1 MDVLQET
8 TLEEC
13 MKLAVETPERWPAFL
28 SMLLDSTVYF
38 LGSANAI
45 EGAADAQTGSAI
57 ALVQWKLSD
66 GTSIVPFFTTLEIL
80 QQSIDSPQPFL
91 ALPCKTLF
99 ELTLG
104 RTLVLNP
111 KSEISKTLSPDDIR
125 RALFPEPVVD
135 RGAVSGTAVTPPS
148 RPGGLCRWI
157 KSLFGNRRLS

>member
-1 MDVLQET
+1 MDVLQEN
-8 TLEEC
+8 TLEAS
-13 MKLAVETPERWPAFL
+13 MKLAVEAPEHWPAFL
-28 SMLLDSTVYF
+28 STLLDSTVYF
-38 LGSANAI
+38 LGSANSI
-45 EGAADAQTGSAI
+45 EGAADAQAGSAI

-80 QQSIDSPQPFL
+80 QQSIDTPQPFL

-111 KSEISKTLSPDDIR
+111 KSEINKTLSPDDIR

-135 RGAVSGTAVTPPS
+135 KEAVSEAVVKSSP
-148 RPGGLCRWI
+148 RPGGLCGWI
-157 KSLFGNRRLS
+157 KSLFGSRRLS